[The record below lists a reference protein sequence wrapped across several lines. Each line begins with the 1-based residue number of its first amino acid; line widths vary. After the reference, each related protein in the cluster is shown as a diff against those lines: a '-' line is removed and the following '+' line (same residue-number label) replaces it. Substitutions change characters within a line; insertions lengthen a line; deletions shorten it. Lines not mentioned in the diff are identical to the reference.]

1 MRCNKCGKLLVEMNS
16 VIREDYLHVVKEWG
30 YFSQKDGTIQE
41 FVLCEICTDRLINEM
56 VIPVTTREKTE
67 WL

>member
-1 MRCNKCGKLLVEMNS
+1 MRCNMCGKRFVEINS

-41 FVLCEICTDRLINEM
+41 FVLCETCVDRLINEM
-56 VIPVTTREKTE
+56 VIPVTIREKTE

>member
-41 FVLCEICTDRLINEM
+41 FVLCEICADLLINEM
-56 VIPVTTREKTE
+56 VIPVTTRTKTE